1 MVEAFFAPIFFV
13 VVVVVI
19 GIAVAVTRMRRRA
32 SSAGAPRE
40 SHVTPVDDSET
51 QRRRKT
57 G

>member
-19 GIAVAVTRMRRRA
+19 GIAVAVARIRRRA
-32 SSAGAPRE
+32 SGPAVAQESDVAPG
-40 SHVTPVDDSET
+40 DAET
-51 QRRRKT
+51 ERRRKT

>member
-19 GIAVAVTRMRRRA
+19 GIAVAVARIRRRA
-32 SSAGAPRE
+32 SSAAAAHELDVAPG
-40 SHVTPVDDSET
+40 DAET
-51 QRRRKT
+51 EHRRKT

>member
-19 GIAVAVTRMRRRA
+19 GIAVAVARMRRRA
-32 SSAGAPRE
+32 SSSAAAHERDVAP
-40 SHVTPVDDSET
+40 DDAET
-51 QRRRKT
+51 DRRRKT